1 MTAIR
6 NPVRG
11 ETTPR
16 RALILEETLRI
27 VSERG
32 YHGFGIQELAD
43 RCGLTKP
50 GLLHHFGSKDQL
62 LISLLNEV
70 DAEQE
75 AGLTARFK
83 ETFDRAATPQAHRET
98 FRQSALAM
106 AAQNMDRPELIRLRV
121 VLRVEAMNPGH
132 PAHHYFLARGAAVLE
147 RLAHGAATFSSTPQT
162 TARLVLA
169 TISGLEEQWLREDGA
184 FDLLEEWERALQ
196 LLLP

>member
-6 NPVRG
+6 NLVRA

-75 AGLTARFK
+75 AGLSARFK
-83 ETFDRAATPQAHRET
+83 ETFDQAATPQAHRET

-106 AAQNMDRPELIRLRV
+106 VAQSMDRPELIRLRV

-132 PAHHYFLARGAAVLE
+132 PAHHYFRERGAAALA
-147 RLAHGAATFSSTPQT
+147 RLAHGAATFSATPQT

-169 TISGLEEQWLREDGA
+169 TISGLEEQWLREDGT
-184 FDLLEEWERALQ
+184 FDLLEEWGRALQ